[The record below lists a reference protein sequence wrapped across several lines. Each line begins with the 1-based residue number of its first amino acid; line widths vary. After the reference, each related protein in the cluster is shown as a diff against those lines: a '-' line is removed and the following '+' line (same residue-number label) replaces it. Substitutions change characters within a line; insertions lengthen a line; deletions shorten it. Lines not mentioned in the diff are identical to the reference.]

1 MAENEQT
8 NVNETPE
15 VSIEDLQAQ
24 IERLTADN
32 EKLKKATTNASADA
46 SKWKKELQS
55 RMSEQERK
63 DAEEAEEKQKL
74 LQRLEE
80 LETSSRNDKGRA
92 EFIGFGMSEITAS
105 DATEA
110 FYSGDLAGFMKVMKT
125 YMTDH
130 DKALKAEGIR
140 NTVPPASGAGQPQTY
155 TKEQFDR
162 MSYRELNELY
172 TKDPEQYQ
180 RLRDS

>member
-1 MAENEQT
+1 MADEQT
-8 NVNETPE
+8 KVDETAE

-55 RMSEQERK
+55 RMSEQERR

-74 LQRLEE
+74 LARLEE
-80 LETSSRNDKGRA
+80 LETSSRNEKGRA
-92 EFIGFGMSEITAS
+92 EFIGFGMNETAAS
-105 DATEA
+105 DATQA
-110 FYSGDLAGFMKVMKT
+110 FYAGDLAGFMKVMKNH
-125 YMTDH
+125 MTDH

-140 NTVPPASGAGQPQTY
+140 NTVPPASGTGSVPKY
-155 TKEQFDR
+155 TKEQFER
-162 MSYRELNELY
+162 MSYSELNKLF
-172 TKDPEQYQ
+172 TDDPEQYNA
-180 RLRDS
+180 LMNS